1 MTRHL
6 VIVALAAIALLLSV
20 GNPASGDS
28 KPVLVIDEVAS
39 TIGASPQQV
48 RESIGCVL
56 IEAERRLEISD
67 YMQISKLIP
76 EADEYR
82 RLAADACVFKGSISS
97 GNELKEAL
105 GDLGLSPEQSGKLV
119 AELADY
125 LSAAGDPSVGK
136 LLLGAE
142 K

>member
-6 VIVALAAIALLLSV
+6 FVVALAAIALLLSV

>member
-6 VIVALAAIALLLSV
+6 FVVALAAIALLLSV

-39 TIGASPQQV
+39 TVGVSPQQV

>member
-6 VIVALAAIALLLSV
+6 VIVALAAIALLLAI

-28 KPVLVIDEVAS
+28 KQVLVIDKVAS

-56 IEAERRLEISD
+56 IEAERRLEVSD

-82 RLAADACVFKGSISS
+82 RLAAEACVFKGSISS

-119 AELADY
+119 TELAEY

>member
-1 MTRHL
+1 MTRHF

>member
-6 VIVALAAIALLLSV
+6 FVVALAAIALLLSA

-39 TIGASPQQV
+39 TVGVSPQQV